1 MPRSKKDSIVTLRV
15 DETLKLD
22 LKDASQKTGV
32 PVSALIRLC
41 INARLKEIKENYGSQ
56 GVNK

>member
-1 MPRSKKDSIVTLRV
+1 MPRRKQDSIVTLRV

-32 PVSALIRLC
+32 PISALIRLC

>member
-22 LKDASQKTGV
+22 LRDASEKTGV

-41 INARLKEIKENYGSQ
+41 INSRLKEIKENYGGQ